1 MYPVKRLKI
10 YLTAILFFY
19 IVYGQNFQLYL
30 RPSTEEV
37 APQDSLIID
46 IGVTAGDSI
55 KSVSMYLDYDEDLF
69 EFIEG
74 ESGPLFQKTAFIDI
88 HGDTLQTN
96 AVVYLFGTLLGAG
109 RYTSAPGSFFQ
120 LQFVATDSGVALFK
134 IDSLMIYQVD
144 LSRHRIQEVDS
155 LISTVTADTFPPDPI
170 NDFKVQAG
178 SEQLTFDWR
187 NPTDKDFEGTVVY
200 RSTTGFLD
208 SIPQNIPIAYDGS
221 ESGFTDQGL
230 TNGKVYYY
238 TAFSYD
244 EIPNYSA
251 PAFIKG
257 QPRSEFIYA
266 YPNPFNPEELEIT
279 IKTVLPEDDI
289 IDIVIYDATGAH
301 VIDLFKKEQ
310 VEGAAANFY
319 QWDGKD
325 KAGDF
330 VSNGV
335 YYLFLKRS
343 NGNNKLE
350 KIAVLR

>member
-1 MYPVKRLKI
+1 MYPIKLLKTGLVFI
-10 YLTAILFFY
+10 IFFY
-19 IVYGQNFQLYL
+19 IVYGQNFELYL

-37 APQDSLIID
+37 APQDSLIINL
-46 IGVTAGDSI
+46 GVSEGDSI

-69 EFIEG
+69 EFIAG
-74 ESGPLFQKTAFIDI
+74 ESGALFQKTAFIDI
-88 HGDTLQTN
+88 HGDTLQNN
-96 AVVYLFGTLLGAG
+96 AVVYLFGTLLGSG

-120 LQFVATDSGVALFK
+120 LQFVALDSGEALFK
-134 IDSLMIYQVD
+134 VDSLLIYQVD
-144 LSRHRIQEVDS
+144 LSRYRVQEVDS
-155 LISTVTADTFPPDPI
+155 LISIVTADTFPPDPI

-178 SEQLTFDWR
+178 SKQLTFDWR
-187 NPTDKDFEGTVVY
+187 NPTDKDFKGTVIY
-200 RSTTGFLD
+200 RSPDGFLD
-208 SIPQNIPIAYDGS
+208 SISQNLSVAYDGY
-221 ESGFTDQGL
+221 ESGFVDQGL

-251 PAFIKG
+251 PVYIKG

-266 YPNPFNPEELEIT
+266 YPNPFNPKELAVT
-279 IKTVLPEDDI
+279 IKTVLPQDDI
-289 IDIVIYDATGAH
+289 IDMVIYDATGVHVVDLLNKEELEGTVAH
-301 VIDLFKKEQ
+301 Y
-310 VEGAAANFY
+310 Y
-319 QWDGKD
+319 QWDGRD